1 MTVQPSFG
9 EVSDAIRD
17 AISRSE
23 GCRDPYHA
31 VIADKAADAVLAL
44 IGGRADA
51 EIKAEARSLAAA
63 SARFWRLVDVGSKT
77 ECWPWQGSVLP
88 FGHGQFVGPFGS
100 STAHRYAWAIVH
112 AEMPETG
119 LVVRHRCDNPI
130 CCNPSHLEIGTQA
143 ENVADMINRGRAS
156 FTPTTCRKGHPRTP
170 DNTLTKADGTRR
182 CKTCSREQQRARW
195 KSLAVLRCPECR
207 HVANVYNLRRH
218 LIRVHGIAESAT
230 ALHARAAAIRDE
242 QP

>member
-1 MTVQPSFG
+1 MAEWPT
-9 EVSDAIRD
+9 
-17 AISRSE
+17 
-23 GCRDPYHA
+23 DPTDIIQEALREY
-31 VIADKAADAVLAL
+31 VGDGDGADEAVLA
-44 IGGRADA
+44 AHDA
-51 EIKAEARSLAAA
+51 EVKAEARSLAAA

-143 ENVADMINRGRAS
+143 ENVADMINS
-156 FTPTTCRKGHPRTP
+156 GH
-170 DNTLTKADGTRR
+170 DG
-182 CKTCSREQQRARW
+182 SR
-195 KSLAVLRCPECR
+195 
-207 HVANVYNLRRH
+207 
-218 LIRVHGIAESAT
+218 
-230 ALHARAAAIRDE
+230 
-242 QP
+242 